1 MSINLNATTR
11 DTQGKGASRRLRK
24 ANQVP
29 AIVYGGTKK
38 AQNLALDFFEIS
50 HLLDFSDDIYSSI
63 LELSVDGKKAEK
75 VILKDMQR
83 HPAQN
88 TVTHLDFQR
97 VSAKTAIT
105 TAVPI
110 VLVGAK
116 NNPDIRLG
124 AIINKFIDMVEIKC
138 LPKDLPN
145 SIELDITNLKIG
157 DSVRLSGLEIAKGVI
172 ITALNHNDDSH
183 DQTVVSLS
191 APKLKKEKVDGGSDS
206 DGSDSASEETAEEE

>member
-1 MSINLNATTR
+1 MSITINATTR
-11 DTQGKGASRRLRK
+11 DTRGKGASRRLRK
-24 ANQVP
+24 EHRIP
-29 AIVYGGTKK
+29 AIVYGASKD
-38 AQNLALDFFEIS
+38 AQNVSLDTFEIS
-50 HLLDFSDDIYSSI
+50 HLLDFDDDIYSSI
-63 LELSVDGKKAEK
+63 LELSIDGKKAEK

-88 TVTHLDFQR
+88 VVTHMDFQR

-110 VLVGAK
+110 VLTGMSENA
-116 NNPDIRLG
+116 DIRLG

-138 LPKDLPN
+138 LPKDLPS
-145 SIELDITNLKIG
+145 SIELNISELPIG
-157 DSVRLSGLEIAKGVI
+157 GSVRLSSLEVDKKVI

-191 APKLKKEKVDGGSDS
+191 APKIKREKKAGGSDS
-206 DGSDSASEETAEEE
+206 DG